1 MGGRR
6 GYGPTHSQSL
16 ERFFVGIDNCLALA
30 LNSLSEPERQLGA
43 LSACRAPAI
52 LFENKVDYTLRLFE
66 PPPGY
71 IVELNGAEFP
81 PARVRPVEGRPN
93 ATIVA
98 SGGKARE
105 VWDRSEERGDG
116 KGGVKQG

>member
-43 LSACRAPAI
+43 LRACRAPAI
-52 LFENKVDYTLRLFE
+52 LFANKVDYTLRLIV
-66 PPPGY
+66 PPPGSR
-71 IVELNGAEFP
+71 VTLNGAEFP
-81 PARVRPVEGRPN
+81 TARVRPVEGRPQ
-93 ATIVA
+93 ATHGPYGRTCA
-98 SGGKARE
+98 GG
-105 VWDRSEERGDG
+105 S
-116 KGGVKQG
+116 